1 MNINYRKAI
10 ENEIGDIISHSDLPE
25 DYAHAGG
32 VKEWV
37 IKLRPDADW
46 ALQLAAFAHDIER
59 AISKKKVVR
68 SEFSDYNE
76 FKNAHAIN
84 SAKVIQ
90 EILDKYPLSRKVK
103 NKILSLI
110 RNHELGLIND
120 VDITILK
127 DADSLSFFEAN
138 LLAYAERND
147 ESEIL
152 SRMMWGYQRLSKRAR
167 QIVKEFHYENEK
179 LNEFLQQIISLE
191 EKSALRREELNSG

>member
-10 ENEIGDIISHSDLPE
+10 ENEIGDIISRSDLPE
-25 DYAHAGG
+25 DYAHARS

-37 IKLRPDADW
+37 IKFRPDADW

-59 AISKKKVVR
+59 ALPQRKVIRSK
-68 SEFSDYNE
+68 FSDYND
-76 FKNAHAIN
+76 FKNAHALN

-90 EILDKYPLSRKVK
+90 EILDEYPFSRKVK

-110 RNHELGLIND
+110 RNHELGLTND
-120 VDITILK
+120 VDIAILK
-127 DADSLSFFEAN
+127 DADSLSFFEVN

-152 SRMMWGYQRLSKRAR
+152 SRMIWGYQRLSKRAR
-167 QIVKEFHYENEK
+167 QIVKEFHYENER
-179 LNEFLQQIISLE
+179 LNEFLQRIVSLE
-191 EKSALRREELNSG
+191 EKKEKKN

>member
-10 ENEIGDIISHSDLPE
+10 ENEIGDIISRSDLPE
-25 DYAHAGG
+25 DYAHAGS

-37 IKLRPDADW
+37 IKLKPDADW

-120 VDITILK
+120 VDIAILK
-127 DADSLSFFEAN
+127 DADSLSFFEVN

-152 SRMMWGYQRLSKRAR
+152 SRMIWGYQRLSKRAR
-167 QIVKEFHYENEK
+167 QIVKEFHYENER
-179 LNEFLQQIISLE
+179 LNDFLQRIISLE
-191 EKSALRREELNSG
+191 E

>member
-10 ENEIGDIISHSDLPE
+10 ENEIGDIISRSDLPE
-25 DYAHAGG
+25 DYAHARG

-37 IKLRPDADW
+37 IKFRPDADW

-59 AISKKKVVR
+59 ALPQRKVIRSK
-68 SEFSDYNE
+68 FSDYND
-76 FKNAHAIN
+76 FKNAHALN

-90 EILDKYPLSRKVK
+90 KILDEYPLSRKVK

-110 RNHELGLIND
+110 RNHELGLTND
-120 VDITILK
+120 VDIAILK
-127 DADSLSFFEAN
+127 DADSLSFFEVN

-152 SRMMWGYQRLSKRAR
+152 SRMIWGYQRLSKRAR
-167 QIVKEFHYENEK
+167 QIVKEFHYENER
-179 LNEFLQQIISLE
+179 LNEFLQRIISSE
-191 EKSALRREELNSG
+191 EKSALRRAE

>member
-10 ENEIGDIISHSDLPE
+10 ENKIGDIISCSDVPE
-25 DYAHAGG
+25 DYAHARG

-37 IKLRPDADW
+37 LKLRPDADW

-59 AISKKKVVR
+59 ALSKKKVVR

-120 VDITILK
+120 VDIEILK
-127 DADSLSFFEAN
+127 DADSLSFFEVN

-152 SRMMWGYQRLSKRAR
+152 SRMIWGYQRLSKSSR
-167 QIVKEFHYENEK
+167 QIVKEFHYENER
-179 LNEFLQQIISLE
+179 LNEFLQRIISE
-191 EKSALRREELNSG
+191 E